1 MIGMAKKKHEPQK
14 ITPAAAG
21 EGAAAARVLGN
32 LDATATDHDERI
44 VELEERGPGG
54 AGIAFA
60 RDDDGRAYDPGRTV

>member
-32 LDATATDHDERI
+32 LDATATDHDARI
-44 VELEERGPGG
+44 VDLEQQGPGG
-54 AGIAFA
+54 GVAFA